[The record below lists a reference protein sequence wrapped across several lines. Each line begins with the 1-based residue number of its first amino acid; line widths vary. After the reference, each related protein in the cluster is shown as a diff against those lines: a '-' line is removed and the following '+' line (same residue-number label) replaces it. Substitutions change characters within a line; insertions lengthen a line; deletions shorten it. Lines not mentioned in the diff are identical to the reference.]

1 MVNRVCPRVVVCP
14 NPECQEKIE
23 EPVLLN
29 DLSVAPAEHYYAC
42 PRCLMKLETYG
53 YVRRNLGRAGL
64 LLAAFG
70 SAFLA
75 WVGWL
80 TWHDVTVWSK
90 DFFLIF
96 FGSRTGETISLGVDM
111 KVIYYFLIGL
121 TLLVLGVVISLL
133 RRGKFFELRFSAKA
147 PEM

>member
-1 MVNRVCPRVVVCP
+1 MRSRVVVCS

-53 YVRRNLGRAGL
+53 YVHRNLGRAGL

-70 SAFLA
+70 SAVLA

-80 TWHDVTVWSK
+80 TWHDVTVWNK
-90 DFFLIF
+90 DIFLIF
-96 FGSRTGETISLGVDM
+96 FGSRTGETISLGVGM

-121 TLLVLGVVISLL
+121 TLLILGLIISLL
-133 RRGKFFELRFSAKA
+133 RRGKFFELRFRAKA

>member
-1 MVNRVCPRVVVCP
+1 MRSRVVVCP
-14 NPECQEKIE
+14 NPECREKIE

-53 YVRRNLGRAGL
+53 YVHRNLGRAGL
-64 LLAAFG
+64 LLTAFG
-70 SAFLA
+70 LVILG

-80 TWHDVTVWSK
+80 TWHDVSLWGK
-90 DFFLIF
+90 DISLIF
-96 FGSRTGETISLGVDM
+96 FGSRTGETISLGLGM

-121 TLLVLGVVISLL
+121 ALFILGLVISLL

-147 PEM
+147 PER